1 MEDSMKIKLALLAV
15 LLATAFT
22 AQAKSTIIIY
32 PWKIT
37 CPHECMLVRDHFGV
51 VWVADTVKGSVVTF
65 TLMDGNEGTTTQPWI
80 RNK

>member
-1 MEDSMKIKLALLAV
+1 MKIKLALLAV
-15 LLATAFT
+15 LLANCILPRRP
-22 AQAKSTIIIY
+22 KSTIIIY